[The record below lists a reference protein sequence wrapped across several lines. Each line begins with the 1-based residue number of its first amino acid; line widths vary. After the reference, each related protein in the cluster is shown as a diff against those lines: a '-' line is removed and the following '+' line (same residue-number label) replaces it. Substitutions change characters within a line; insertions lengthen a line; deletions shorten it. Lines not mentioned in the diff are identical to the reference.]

1 MARME
6 NARKYIDASITAFPD
21 CLECPHEHHKT
32 DKDDLCAVAMS
43 TDGLPVRCVGKWAS
57 QKIYYLLQYFQI
69 FTEAMKDKW
78 AGNIRYIEV
87 CSGPGRCCTRDKH
100 EQDGTALAVLKHP
113 LFRHHKHALF
123 FDFSENV
130 ITTLSR
136 RIDALGLSQRA
147 HAILGDFNKPDTITS
162 AMRYYG
168 AGCLTLCLIDP
179 TECNLPFETVRQIYE
194 ASGRKCDFII
204 SFFEQ
209 NDFNRNGCDAVTN
222 PSFIR
227 ARKKYS
233 EFLGDYNFVR
243 RSDVRELGRQ
253 RKNQELSALFR
264 ECYASQLAGL
274 GLKFHD
280 WKTIGQYY
288 RLLYATANE
297 KGIDFWEKCCKVD
310 FTQQMELGI

>member
-1 MARME
+1 
-6 NARKYIDASITAFPD
+6 
-21 CLECPHEHHKT
+21 
-32 DKDDLCAVAMS
+32 
-43 TDGLPVRCVGKWAS
+43 
-57 QKIYYLLQYFQI
+57 
-69 FTEAMKDKW
+69 MKDKW

-222 PSFIR
+222 PSFIHGLQIPPSSRLRR
-227 ARKKYS
+227 AAEGICKRFSATRPCGTACSRHDKPPDGMPTGTARTHS
-233 EFLGDYNFVR
+233 AGRPTRFLARPFPASR
-243 RSDVRELGRQ
+243 RSCAP
-253 RKNQELSALFR
+253 S
-264 ECYASQLAGL
+264 SP
-274 GLKFHD
+274 
-280 WKTIGQYY
+280 
-288 RLLYATANE
+288 
-297 KGIDFWEKCCKVD
+297 
-310 FTQQMELGI
+310 

>member
-113 LFRHHKHALF
+113 LFRYHKHALF

-136 RIDALGLSQRA
+136 RIDAPRRDA
-147 HAILGDFNKPDTITS
+147 W
-162 AMRYYG
+162 RRG
-168 AGCLTLCLIDP
+168 AGPSDRGRGQVDIMH
-179 TECNLPFETVRQIYE
+179 E
-194 ASGRKCDFII
+194 AV
-204 SFFEQ
+204 
-209 NDFNRNGCDAVTN
+209 DAV
-222 PSFIR
+222 
-227 ARKKYS
+227 
-233 EFLGDYNFVR
+233 
-243 RSDVRELGRQ
+243 
-253 RKNQELSALFR
+253 
-264 ECYASQLAGL
+264 
-274 GLKFHD
+274 
-280 WKTIGQYY
+280 
-288 RLLYATANE
+288 
-297 KGIDFWEKCCKVD
+297 
-310 FTQQMELGI
+310 